1 MPKRKKAESEGSAP
15 RFAKEQLA
23 SFVER
28 IERLTEEKAGITGD
42 IKCVYD
48 EAGSVGYDKKALRA
62 VIRLRA
68 QDAAERA
75 ELEAMVETY
84 MAALGELASTPL
96 GLSAVDRY
104 RQQLPAQSA
113 VTSA

>member
-28 IERLTEEKAGITGD
+28 LERLIEEKAAIASD
-42 IKCVYD
+42 IKDVYD
-48 EAGSVGYDKKALRA
+48 EAASQGYDKKALRA

-75 ELEAMVETY
+75 ELEALVDTY
-84 MAALGELASTPL
+84 MAALGDLGTTPL
-96 GLSAVDRY
+96 GQAAIARIGGRVE
-104 RQQLPAQSA
+104 A
-113 VTSA
+113 VTAA